1 MKTEPA
7 ATVTYDNNVNF
18 GSPAPRKTDISDAYF
33 AVSNFFILIYYSREY
48 AKQNKELLYQ
58 GSKINQLWLKLYL
71 YQSQLKDRSKMT
83 LEHTVKQFSN
93 TNINKTR

>member
-33 AVSNFFILIYYSREY
+33 AVSNFFILIYYYRECVM
-48 AKQNKELLYQ
+48 QNKEWPNKESKTNLL
-58 GSKINQLWLKLYL
+58 
-71 YQSQLKDRSKMT
+71 
-83 LEHTVKQFSN
+83 
-93 TNINKTR
+93 